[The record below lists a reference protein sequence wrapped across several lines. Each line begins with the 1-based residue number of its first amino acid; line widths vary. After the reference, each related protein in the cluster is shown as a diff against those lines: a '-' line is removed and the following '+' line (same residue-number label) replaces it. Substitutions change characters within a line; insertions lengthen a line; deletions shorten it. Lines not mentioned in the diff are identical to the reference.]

1 MPLQLF
7 KKQQR
12 MPPIERVK
20 ELSSHGFSEPEII
33 DVLRKEGYSPQE
45 IDLALTEAL
54 KEKLQTTAPT
64 QQKEEEKIP
73 SFEDVVKK
81 VQPEQQTKP
90 QPQPI
95 QQPNIQYQQVQ
106 LQSEQ
111 QYSWEDYFNYID
123 YLIHSRISEINKEL
137 EKINAKYQ
145 DLERRIEEINLN
157 VRESASKKEETYTQI
172 LRKFDELNSSM
183 ADLAQRITTLEEVLK
198 DILPALI
205 ESVRSLTKIAQS
217 K

>member
-54 KEKLQTTAPT
+54 KEKLQTPVPI

-81 VQPEQQTKP
+81 VQLGQQT
-90 QPQPI
+90 QPQLM
-95 QQPNIQYQQVQ
+95 QQPNIQYQQAQ
-106 LQSEQ
+106 LQLDQ
-111 QYSWEDYFNYID
+111 QYSWDEYFNYID

-137 EKINAKYQ
+137 EKINTKYQ

-157 VRESASKKEETYTQI
+157 VRESVSKKEETYTQT
-172 LRKFDELNSSM
+172 LRKFDELNSSI
-183 ADLAQRITTLEEVLK
+183 ADLTQRIITLEELLK

>member
-1 MPLQLF
+1 MSLQLF

-45 IDLALTEAL
+45 IDLALTEVL
-54 KEKLQTTAPT
+54 KEKLQTPVPT
-64 QQKEEEKIP
+64 RQKEEEKIP

-81 VQPEQQTKP
+81 VKFEQQT
-90 QPQPI
+90 
-95 QQPNIQYQQVQ
+95 Q
-106 LQSEQ
+106 LQPEQ
-111 QYSWEDYFNYID
+111 QYSWDDYFNYID
-123 YLIHSRISEINKEL
+123 YLVHSRIGEINNEL
-137 EKINAKYQ
+137 EKINTKYQ

-157 VRESASKKEETYTQI
+157 VRESVSKKEETYIQI

-183 ADLAQRITTLEEVLK
+183 ADLAQRIIALEELLK
-198 DILPALI
+198 DILPPLI
-205 ESVRSLTKIAQS
+205 ESVRSLTKMAQS

>member
-54 KEKLQTTAPT
+54 KEKLQTPVPT

-81 VQPEQQTKP
+81 VQPEQQT

-95 QQPNIQYQQVQ
+95 QQPNIQYQQTQ

-137 EKINAKYQ
+137 EKINTKYQ
-145 DLERRIEEINLN
+145 ELERRIEEINLN
-157 VRESASKKEETYTQI
+157 VRESVSKKEETYTQI
-172 LRKFDELNSSM
+172 LKKFDELNSSI
-183 ADLAQRITTLEEVLK
+183 ADLAQRIVTLEELLK

>member
-54 KEKLQTTAPT
+54 KEKLQTPVPT
-64 QQKEEEKIP
+64 QQKEEEKIS

-81 VQPEQQTKP
+81 VQPEQQT
-90 QPQPI
+90 QPQLI

-106 LQSEQ
+106 LQPEQ
-111 QYSWEDYFNYID
+111 QYSWDDYFNYID

-137 EKINAKYQ
+137 EKINTKYQ
-145 DLERRIEEINLN
+145 ELERRIEEINLN
-157 VRESASKKEETYTQI
+157 VRESVSKKEETYTQI
-172 LRKFDELNSSM
+172 LKKFDELNSSI
-183 ADLAQRITTLEEVLK
+183 ADLAQRIVTLEELLK

>member
-1 MPLQLF
+1 MSLQLF

-45 IDLALTEAL
+45 IDLALTEVL
-54 KEKLQTTAPT
+54 KEKLQTPVPT
-64 QQKEEEKIP
+64 RQKEEEKIP

-81 VQPEQQTKP
+81 VKFEQQT
-90 QPQPI
+90 
-95 QQPNIQYQQVQ
+95 Q
-106 LQSEQ
+106 LQPEQ
-111 QYSWEDYFNYID
+111 QYSWDDYFNYID
-123 YLIHSRISEINKEL
+123 YLVHSRIGEINNEL
-137 EKINAKYQ
+137 EKINTKYQ
-145 DLERRIEEINLN
+145 YLERRIEEINLN
-157 VRESASKKEETYTQI
+157 VRESVSKKEETYIQI

-183 ADLAQRITTLEEVLK
+183 ADLAQRIIALEELLK
-198 DILPALI
+198 DILPPLI
-205 ESVRSLTKIAQS
+205 ESVRSLTKMAQS

>member
-12 MPPIERVK
+12 IPPVERVR

-33 DVLRKEGYSPQE
+33 DVLRKEGYTPQE
-45 IDLALTEAL
+45 IDLALTQAL
-54 KEKLQTTAPT
+54 KEKLEKLPQP
-64 QQKEEEKIP
+64 QQKEEDKNP
-73 SFEDVVKK
+73 TFEDIAKK
-81 VQPEQQTKP
+81 LQAEQQM
-90 QPQPI
+90 QAQSI
-95 QQPNIQYQQVQ
+95 QQPNIQYSQTISQY
-106 LQSEQ
+106 EQ

-123 YLIHSRISEINKEL
+123 YLIHSRISEINKEV
-137 EKINAKYQ
+137 EKINLKYQ
-145 DLERRIEEINLN
+145 NLERRMDEINLSVKDTIN
-157 VRESASKKEETYTQI
+157 KKEETYIQI
-172 LRKFDELNSSM
+172 LKKIDELNSSLM
-183 ADLAQRITTLEEVLK
+183 DLSQRVSALEELLK

>member
-54 KEKLQTTAPT
+54 KEKLQTPLPT
-64 QQKEEEKIP
+64 QQREEEKIP

-81 VQPEQQTKP
+81 VQLGQQT
-90 QPQPI
+90 QPQLI
-95 QQPNIQYQQVQ
+95 QQPNIQYQQAQ
-106 LQSEQ
+106 LQPEQ

-157 VRESASKKEETYTQI
+157 VRESVSKKEETYTQI

-183 ADLAQRITTLEEVLK
+183 ADLAQRITTLEELLK

>member
-64 QQKEEEKIP
+64 QQREEEKIP

-81 VQPEQQTKP
+81 VKSEQQT

-106 LQSEQ
+106 LQPEQ
-111 QYSWEDYFNYID
+111 QYSWDDYFNYID
-123 YLIHSRISEINKEL
+123 YLVHSRISEIKNEL
-137 EKINAKYQ
+137 EKINTKYQ
-145 DLERRIEEINLN
+145 YLERRIEEINLN
-157 VRESASKKEETYTQI
+157 IRESVSKKEETYAQI
-172 LRKFDELNSSM
+172 LRKFDELNSLM
-183 ADLAQRITTLEEVLK
+183 ADLSQRIIALEELLK
-198 DILPALI
+198 DILPPLI

>member
-1 MPLQLF
+1 MPLQIF

-12 MPPIERVK
+12 TPPIGRVK

-54 KEKLQTTAPT
+54 KEKLQTPAPN

-81 VQPEQQTKP
+81 AQPEQQT

-95 QQPNIQYQQVQ
+95 QQPNIQYQQAQ
-106 LQSEQ
+106 LQLDQ

-137 EKINAKYQ
+137 EKINTKYQ

-157 VRESASKKEETYTQI
+157 VRESVSKKEETYMQI

-183 ADLAQRITTLEEVLK
+183 ADLAQRINTLEELLK

>member
-54 KEKLQTTAPT
+54 KEKIQTPVPIK
-64 QQKEEEKIP
+64 QKEEEKIP

-81 VQPEQQTKP
+81 LQPEQQT
-90 QPQPI
+90 QPQLI
-95 QQPNIQYQQVQ
+95 QQPNIQYQQT
-106 LQSEQ
+106 QSHFEQ

-145 DLERRIEEINLN
+145 DLEKRIEEINLN
-157 VRESASKKEETYTQI
+157 VRESVSKKEETYTQI

-183 ADLAQRITTLEEVLK
+183 ADLAQRISTLEELLK

>member
-54 KEKLQTTAPT
+54 KEKLQTTALT

-81 VQPEQQTKP
+81 VQPEQQT

-95 QQPNIQYQQVQ
+95 QQPNIRYQQAQ
-106 LQSEQ
+106 LQLDQ

-123 YLIHSRISEINKEL
+123 YLIHSRISEINREL

-157 VRESASKKEETYTQI
+157 VRESVSKKEETYTQI

-183 ADLAQRITTLEEVLK
+183 ADLAQRINTLEEILK

>member
-12 MPPIERVK
+12 APPVERVK

-33 DVLRKEGYSPQE
+33 DVLRKEGYTPQE
-45 IDLALTEAL
+45 IDLALTQAL
-54 KEKLQTTAPT
+54 KEKLQAPPPI

-73 SFEDVVKK
+73 SFEDVVKR
-81 VQPEQQTKP
+81 VQQEQIT
-90 QPQPI
+90 
-95 QQPNIQYQQVQ
+95 QQPVQQLSIQHQQAM

-123 YLIHSRISEINKEL
+123 YLIHSRISEITKEL
-137 EKINAKYQ
+137 GNINLKYQ
-145 DLERRIEEINLN
+145 NLERRIEEINQN
-157 VRESASKKEETYTQI
+157 MKQTIIAREETYNQI
-172 LRKFDELNSSM
+172 LKKIEELNNSFREVS
-183 ADLAQRITTLEEVLK
+183 QRISVLEELFK
-198 DILPALI
+198 EILPALI
-205 ESVRSLTKIAQS
+205 ESVRSLTKIAQG

>member
-33 DVLRKEGYSPQE
+33 DVLRKEGYSSQE

-54 KEKLQTTAPT
+54 KEKLQTPVPI

-81 VQPEQQTKP
+81 VQLGQQT
-90 QPQPI
+90 QPQLM
-95 QQPNIQYQQVQ
+95 QQSNIQYQQAQ
-106 LQSEQ
+106 LQLDQ
-111 QYSWEDYFNYID
+111 QYSWDEYFNYID

-137 EKINAKYQ
+137 EKINTKYQ

-157 VRESASKKEETYTQI
+157 VRESVSKKEETYTQI
-172 LRKFDELNSSM
+172 LRKFDELNSSI
-183 ADLAQRITTLEEVLK
+183 ADLTQRIITLEELLK